1 MGEGK
6 SLENQRAMLAREGL
20 RTAASRGALAAAR
33 IRVIMVDCPAQ
44 EIFMHVVITG
54 GAGFLG
60 SRLARALLAR
70 GSLTLTDTFGHTRG
84 LFISGLRAEP
94 RTIFPLRSL
103 PSHSKMTS
111 LGALAAAAVAMGFC
125 GELC

>member
-70 GSLTLTDTFGHTRG
+70 GSLTEARGATRPIQSLPLRTLATRG
-84 LFISGLRAEP
+84 
-94 RTIFPLRSL
+94 
-103 PSHSKMTS
+103 SK
-111 LGALAAAAVAMGFC
+111 
-125 GELC
+125 